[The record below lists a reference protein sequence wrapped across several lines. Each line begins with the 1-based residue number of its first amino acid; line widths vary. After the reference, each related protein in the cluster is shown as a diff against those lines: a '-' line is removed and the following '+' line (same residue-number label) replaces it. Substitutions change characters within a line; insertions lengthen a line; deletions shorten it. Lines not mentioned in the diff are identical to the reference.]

1 MNKKAFCLGF
11 AALAG
16 VCLSPGIAFAR
27 ANDPAPHIAQVNTKP
42 AGQSYGRWAAQWWQW
57 ILGIPGAVNPLTDAT
72 GEHCAQRQV
81 DRVWFLAGSFSPEPV
96 VRTCQIPAGKSLFF
110 PLINSVYGAFLND
123 PPDTRTEE
131 FVRAASN
138 CTEAAQI
145 SVSID
150 GFAVPQ
156 PTRFFTGA
164 SGSLS
169 PLFNVQLPP
178 GNLLGVD
185 ETVVPELVLSPSGE
199 QGYYL
204 FVRPLPP
211 GGHVIHWVASGC
223 VAGLSQDITYQ
234 LTVVGGI

>member
-1 MNKKAFCLGF
+1 M
-11 AALAG
+11 
-16 VCLSPGIAFAR
+16 
-27 ANDPAPHIAQVNTKP
+27 
-42 AGQSYGRWAAQWWQW
+42 
-57 ILGIPGAVNPLTDAT
+57 T

-81 DRVWFLAGSFSPEPV
+81 DSVWFLASSV
-96 VRTCQIPAGKSLFF
+96 STRAGGTPLRDPGWKVALF
-110 PLINSVYGAFLND
+110 PLINSAYGAFLND
-123 PPDTRTEE
+123 PPATRTEE
-131 FVRAASN
+131 FVRAAAS

-150 GFAVPQ
+150 GFEVPQ

-178 GNLLGVD
+178 RNLFGVD
-185 ETVVPELVLSPSGE
+185 ESIVPELVLSPSGE

-211 GGHVIHWVASGC
+211 GDHVVRWVASGC
-223 VAGLSQDITYQ
+223 LAGLTQDIRYQ
-234 LTVVGGI
+234 LTVVGR